1 MTSGGSRSS
10 GDGATGSTGAGTP
23 GSDAAGSDAAGS
35 TNPAPDGQGAPNG
48 RGGGRID
55 SRVGVKGESEDNLGP
70 FGMFSSPATPL
81 NVWLPI
87 LLGLLL
93 LTGFALW
100 RFRRRR
106 QPQ

>member
-70 FGMFSSPATPL
+70 FGMISSPPDPMDVTIS
-81 NVWLPI
+81 VV
-87 LLGLLL
+87 LGLL
-93 LTGFALW
+93 ALAATLGW
-100 RFRRRR
+100 RLRRR
-106 QPQ
+106 QSY